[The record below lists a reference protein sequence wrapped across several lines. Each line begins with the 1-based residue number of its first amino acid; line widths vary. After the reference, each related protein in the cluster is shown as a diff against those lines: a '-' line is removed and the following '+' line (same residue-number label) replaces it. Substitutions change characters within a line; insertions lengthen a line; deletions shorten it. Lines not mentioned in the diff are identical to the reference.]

1 MRRHRVKVENNYEKS
16 VLENGLR
23 VITAPMPATRSVAVM
38 VMVAAGSRHEE
49 RRVNGLSHFMEHMF
63 FKGAQRYP
71 DSMAVASAIDSVG
84 GAFNAFTSE
93 ERVGY
98 YVKLSSSKI
107 RTAYDVLSDM
117 MLNSKFDQDEIGR
130 ERGVIIEEIRMYN
143 DDPMSRA
150 QMDFKEFFYGDQPL
164 GWDIAGPEE
173 VINKVTR
180 DDFIHYRDIFY
191 TSANCILVVAGG
203 VTHLENMELAREFF
217 TFKRGGEK
225 HTPEPF
231 ARLSGKRSF
240 LRRRDIE
247 QAHIVMGFPIPGD
260 EDPEQ
265 PAIKIL
271 NNAMGGTMSSRLFHE
286 VRERRGLAYYIRSGR
301 AAYTDTGAI
310 KISAGV
316 NVAKVGD
323 AIAVIMEE
331 VGKAARDGI
340 TREEME
346 KGKENIKGRSDL
358 SLEDSMSVASLYASH
373 EVLHGKVKTP
383 DEYAVEIDAV
393 TLEQVNAAAK
403 KLFDAGQVKLSVLG
417 PFDDVDI
424 FDRRLDG

>member
-1 MRRHRVKVENNYEKS
+1 VKVENNFEKEI
-16 VLENGLR
+16 LENGLR
-23 VITAPMPATRSVAVM
+23 VITVPMPAARSVTVM
-38 VMVAAGSRHEE
+38 VMVSAGSRHEE

-84 GAFNAFTSE
+84 GAFNAFTGE

-117 MLNSKFDQDEIGR
+117 MLNSKFDQGEIDR

-150 QMDFKEFFYGDQPL
+150 QMDFNEHFYGDQPL

-173 VINKVTR
+173 VINRVAR
-180 DDFIHYRDIFY
+180 DDFIHYRDMFY
-191 TSANCILVVAGG
+191 TAGNCILVVAGG
-203 VTHLENMELAREFF
+203 VTHAQSVSLAREFF
-217 TFKRGGEK
+217 KFENGGVKR
-225 HTPEPF
+225 TPPLFTEMK
-231 ARLSGKRSF
+231 GNRSF
-240 LRRRDIE
+240 LRKRDIE

-323 AIAVIMEE
+323 AIAVIMDE
-331 VGKAARDGI
+331 ARKLADKGI
-340 TREEME
+340 TPEELE

-383 DEYAVEIDAV
+383 EEYVAEIDAV

-403 KLFDAGQVKLSVLG
+403 NRLDVARVRLSALG
-417 PFDDVDI
+417 PFDDVEL

>member
-1 MRRHRVKVENNYEKS
+1 MKAENNFEKEIF
-16 VLENGLR
+16 ENGLR
-23 VITAPMPATRSVAVM
+23 VITVPMPATRSVTVM

-84 GAFNAFTSE
+84 GVFNAFTSE

-98 YVKLSSSKI
+98 YVKLSSSKTRI
-107 RTAYDVLSDM
+107 AYDVLSDM
-117 MLNSKFDQDEIGR
+117 MLNSKFDQSEIDR
-130 ERGVIIEEIRMYN
+130 ERGVIVEEIRMYN

-150 QMDFKEFFYGDQPL
+150 QMDFKEHFYGDQPL

-173 VINKVTR
+173 AINSVTR

-191 TSANCILVVAGG
+191 TAGNCILVVAGG
-203 VTHLENMELAREFF
+203 VTHQQNADMAREFF
-217 TFKRGGEK
+217 TFKSGGEK
-225 HTPEPF
+225 RAPSPF
-231 ARLSGKRSF
+231 TEIRGKRSF

-247 QAHIVMGFPIPGD
+247 QAHIVMGFPLPGD

-316 NVAKVGD
+316 NVGKAEE
-323 AIAVIMEE
+323 AIAVIMDE
-331 VGKAARDGI
+331 VRKAAKTGI
-340 TREEME
+340 TQEELE

-383 DEYAVEIDAV
+383 EEYTAEIDAV
-393 TLEQVNAAAK
+393 TLEQVNTVAK
-403 KLFDAGQVKLSVLG
+403 KRLDAALVKLSVLG
-417 PFDDVDI
+417 PFDDVAL

>member
-1 MRRHRVKVENNYEKS
+1 MKAENNYEKS

-38 VMVAAGSRHEE
+38 VMVAAGSRHED
-49 RRVNGLSHFMEHMF
+49 RRLNGLSHFMEHMF
-63 FKGAQRYP
+63 FKGAKRYP

-98 YVKLSSSKI
+98 YVKLSSSKM

-117 MLNSKFDQDEIGR
+117 MLNSKFDQDEIDR
-130 ERGVIIEEIRMYN
+130 ERGVIVEEIRMYN

-150 QMDFKEFFYGDQPL
+150 QMDFKELFYGDQPL

-191 TSANCILVVAGG
+191 TAANCILVVAGG
-203 VTHLENMELAREFF
+203 VTHEENMKLAREFF
-217 TFKRGGEK
+217 SFNSGGEK
-225 HTPEPF
+225 RKPAPF
-231 ARLSGKRSF
+231 TKLPGKRSF
-240 LRRRDIE
+240 LRNREIE

-260 EDPEQ
+260 EDPAQ

-271 NNAMGGTMSSRLFHE
+271 NNVMGGTMSSRLFHE

-301 AAYTDTGAI
+301 SAYTDTGAI

-316 NVAKVGD
+316 NLAKVED
-323 AIAVIMEE
+323 AIAVIMDETR
-331 VGKAARDGI
+331 KAVKDGI
-340 TREEME
+340 TREELE
-346 KGKENIKGRSDL
+346 KGKENIKGRTDL

-383 DEYAVEIDAV
+383 DEYSAEIDAV
-393 TLEQVNAAAK
+393 TLEQVNAVAK
-403 KLFDAGQVKLSVLG
+403 KMLDETKVKLSVLG
-417 PFDDVDI
+417 PFDDIAV
-424 FDRRLDG
+424 FDKRLDA

>member
-1 MRRHRVKVENNYEKS
+1 MKAENNFEKEI
-16 VLENGLR
+16 LENGLR
-23 VITAPMPATRSVAVM
+23 VITVPMPASRSVTVM

-63 FKGAQRYP
+63 FKGARRYP

-84 GAFNAFTSE
+84 GVFNAFTSE
-93 ERVGY
+93 ERVAY
-98 YVKLSSSKI
+98 YVKLSASKTRI
-107 RTAYDVLSDM
+107 ACDVLSDM
-117 MLNSKFDQDEIGR
+117 MLNSKFDQNEIDR

-150 QMDFKEFFYGDQPL
+150 QMDFKEHFYGDQPL

-173 VINKVTR
+173 AINHVTR

-191 TSANCILVVAGG
+191 TAGNCILVVAGG
-203 VTHLENMELAREFF
+203 VTHQQSADMAREFF
-217 TFKRGGEK
+217 AFKNGGK
-225 HTPEPF
+225 KQTPPPF
-231 ARLSGKRSF
+231 TEIRGKRSF

-271 NNAMGGTMSSRLFHE
+271 NNAIGGTMSSRLFHE

-316 NVAKVGD
+316 NVGKVEE
-323 AIAVIMEE
+323 AIAVIMDE
-331 VGKAARDGI
+331 VRKAAANGV
-340 TREEME
+340 TPEELE

-383 DEYAVEIDAV
+383 EEYTAEIDAV
-393 TLEQVNAAAK
+393 TLDQVNAIAK
-403 KLFDAGQVKLSVLG
+403 KRLDAERVKLSVLG
-417 PFDDVDI
+417 PFDDVVP

>member
-1 MRRHRVKVENNYEKS
+1 MRRYQVKVENNYEKS
-16 VLENGLR
+16 VLDNGLR

-49 RRVNGLSHFMEHMF
+49 RRMNGLSHFMEHMF
-63 FKGAQRYP
+63 FKGALRYP

-117 MLNSKFDQDEIGR
+117 ILNSKFDEDEIGR

-143 DDPMSRA
+143 DDPMGRA
-150 QMDFKEFFYGDQPL
+150 QMDFKEHFYGNQPL

-173 VINKVTR
+173 AINKLTR
-180 DDFIHYRDIFY
+180 DDFIHYRDMFY

-203 VTHLENMELAREFF
+203 VTHSQSVELAQEFF
-217 TFKRGGEK
+217 TFKRGGGK
-225 HTPEPF
+225 HTPQPF
-231 ARLSGKRSF
+231 TKLPGKRSF

-247 QAHIVMGFPIPGD
+247 QAHIIMGFPIPGD
-260 EDPEQ
+260 EDPSQ

-310 KISAGV
+310 KISSGV
-316 NVAKVGD
+316 NVEKVGD
-323 AIAVIMEE
+323 AIAVIMDE
-331 VGKAARDGI
+331 VRKVARDGI
-340 TREEME
+340 TREELE

-383 DEYAVEIDAV
+383 DEYVAEIDAV

-403 KLFDAGQVKLSVLG
+403 KILAAGQVKLSVLG
-417 PFDDVDI
+417 PFDDI
-424 FDRRLDG
+424 APFDKRLDG